1 MRFYRRSASPSARPI
16 NRQHHPPTHLSQVST
31 PARKD
36 HASAF
41 MRVRSMGSPSFEE
54 MALDKDD
61 TDAAN
66 LLVMLHNCP
75 SPAGSFSQWV
85 LSRFRVWE
93 LFIRMAFFVFTFK
106 IPTDLWRSV

>member
-31 PARKD
+31 PSRKD

-41 MRVRSMGSPSFEE
+41 MRVRSMDSPSFEE

-75 SPAGSFSQWV
+75 SPAGSFSQ
-85 LSRFRVWE
+85 
-93 LFIRMAFFVFTFK
+93 
-106 IPTDLWRSV
+106 